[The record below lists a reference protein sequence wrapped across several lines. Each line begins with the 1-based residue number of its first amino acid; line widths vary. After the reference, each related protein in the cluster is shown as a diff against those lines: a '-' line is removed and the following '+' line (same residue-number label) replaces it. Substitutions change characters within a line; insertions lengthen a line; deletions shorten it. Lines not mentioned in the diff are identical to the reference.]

1 MKKIYLSILMTLCP
15 LLPGMAQQVSQTGRE
30 AVGQTGLRAS
40 AAQTSKPFLQEGKEW
55 YTRCVHYFLGESFHT
70 ERIEGDTIL
79 DGVAY
84 KKLYDGNVV
93 EGFLREENGK
103 VFGKVGSYYDAYD
116 TSDWSSHLVYDFS
129 LGKGDTTVSHDYFR
143 LNVNTV
149 DTILVDGESYRRLGI
164 GCYSYYGG
172 GTDYSNGDTQQYW
185 VEGIGS
191 DVGPDPGPGFDWV
204 TSSYMT
210 FDSCKVDGKLL
221 FTSNDFLRIPHCD
234 RQWICADYRKTN
246 NIETHELY
254 FLRHG
259 RRSYAC
265 AGETTL
271 NGKTYQKVYSNKYLF
286 AMRREGGRVLADADS
301 YRAAFAQASDVYP
314 TNDEG
319 EYILYDYDA
328 HVGDAYLGTKYTVV
342 QEGDT
347 TLSDGQSRRMLV
359 LSSGHRLIE
368 GVGCVNV
375 QGTPFDYLCHDNAP
389 NTFFD
394 FSLLENYYDAEG
406 HRIYVNTREKAY
418 EAIVAGVQTVAT
430 SDRLASDDRIY
441 DLQGRR
447 MDVRHL
453 PKGIYIQ
460 HGKKFVVK

>member
-30 AVGQTGLRAS
+30 TVGQTGLRAS
-40 AAQTSKPFLQEGKEW
+40 AAQVSKPFLQEGKEW
-55 YTRCVHYFLGESFHT
+55 YYRSVYGPRGADINYYCKIS
-70 ERIEGDTIL
+70 GDTLVGDVSYWKLVNWQGKFL
-79 DGVAY
+79 DGLHEEGHKVSSVSAGGLFDFNLQLNDTL
-84 KKLYDGNVV
+84 KDEFGVV
-93 EGFLREENGK
+93 
-103 VFGKVGSYYDAYD
+103 VS
-116 TSDWSSHLVYDFS
+116 TS
-129 LGKGDTTVSHDYFR
+129 
-143 LNVNTV
+143 
-149 DTILVDGESYRRLGI
+149 DTILVDEQRYFRLGI
-164 GCYSYYGG
+164 APIDSYYEE
-172 GTDYSNGDTQQYW
+172 SRFASPREYW

-191 DVGPDPGPGFDWV
+191 SYGLYPIWGMFIIGPHDEL
-204 TSSYMT
+204 
-210 FDSCKVDGKLL
+210 DSCRVDGKLL
-221 FTSNDFLRIPHCD
+221 FTRNDFLRVPQSQ
-234 RQWICADYRKTN
+234 RQWVQGDYRIYPANTPYLINYAKRTYAAVG
-246 NIETHELY
+246 ELEIG
-254 FLRHG
+254 G
-259 RRSYAC
+259 R
-265 AGETTL
+265 
-271 NGKTYQKVYSNKYLF
+271 TYQKIYNCTKSRCAGLDPGPRYSYLF

-301 YRAAFAQASDVYP
+301 YRAAFAQASNVYP
-314 TNDEG
+314 TNEEG

-328 HVGDAYLGTKYTVV
+328 HVGDAYLGTQYTVV

-368 GVGCVNV
+368 GVGCVNM

-394 FSLLENYYDAEG
+394 FSLLENHYDAEG

-418 EAIVAGVQTVAT
+418 EAIVAGVETVAT
-430 SDRLASDDRIY
+430 SDRLASDDRVY

>member
-1 MKKIYLSILMTLCP
+1 MRKNIRFIFC
-15 LLPGMAQQVSQTGRE
+15 LLVLLFVFLGQLPSVAQNSQ
-30 AVGQTGLRAS
+30 QM
-40 AAQTSKPFLQEGKEW
+40 LQEGKEW
-55 YTRCVHYFLGESFHT
+55 YYRSVYAPRGADENYYRKIS
-70 ERIEGDTIL
+70 GDTL
-79 DGVAY
+79 VGDVSYWKLVNWQGKFVDGLHEEGRKVSSVSAGGLFDFNLQLNDTL
-84 KKLYDGNVV
+84 KDEFGVV
-93 EGFLREENGK
+93 
-103 VFGKVGSYYDAYD
+103 VS
-116 TSDWSSHLVYDFS
+116 TS
-129 LGKGDTTVSHDYFR
+129 
-143 LNVNTV
+143 
-149 DTILVDGESYRRLGI
+149 DTILVDGQRYFRLGI
-164 GCYSYYGG
+164 APIDSYYEE
-172 GTDYSNGDTQQYW
+172 SRFASPMEYW

-191 DVGPDPGPGFDWV
+191 SYGLYPIWGMFIIGPHDEL
-204 TSSYMT
+204 
-210 FDSCKVDGKLL
+210 DSCRVDGKLL

-301 YRAAFAQASDVYP
+301 YRAAFAQASNVYP

-328 HVGDAYLGTKYTVV
+328 HVGDAYLGTQYTVV

-430 SDRLASDDRIY
+430 SDRLASDDRVY

>member
-30 AVGQTGLRAS
+30 TVGQTGLRAS
-40 AAQTSKPFLQEGKEW
+40 AAQVSKPFLQEGKEW
-55 YTRCVHYFLGESFHT
+55 YYRSVYGPRGADINYYCKIS
-70 ERIEGDTIL
+70 GDTLVGDVSYWKLVNWQGKFL
-79 DGVAY
+79 DGLHEEGHKVSSVSAGGLFDFNLQLNDTL
-84 KKLYDGNVV
+84 KDEFGVV
-93 EGFLREENGK
+93 
-103 VFGKVGSYYDAYD
+103 VS
-116 TSDWSSHLVYDFS
+116 TS
-129 LGKGDTTVSHDYFR
+129 
-143 LNVNTV
+143 
-149 DTILVDGESYRRLGI
+149 DTILVDGQRYFRLGI
-164 GCYSYYGG
+164 APIDSYYE
-172 GTDYSNGDTQQYW
+172 DSRFASPREYW

-191 DVGPDPGPGFDWV
+191 SYGLYPIWGMFIIGPHNEL
-204 TSSYMT
+204 
-210 FDSCKVDGKLL
+210 DSCRVDGKLL
-221 FTSNDFLRIPHCD
+221 FTRNDFLRVPQSQ
-234 RQWICADYRKTN
+234 RQWVQGDYRIYPANTPYLINYAKRTYAAVG
-246 NIETHELY
+246 ELEIG
-254 FLRHG
+254 G
-259 RRSYAC
+259 R
-265 AGETTL
+265 
-271 NGKTYQKVYSNKYLF
+271 TYQKIYNCTKSRCAGLDPGPRYSYLF

-301 YRAAFAQASDVYP
+301 YRAAFAQASNVYP

-328 HVGDAYLGTKYTVV
+328 HVGDAYLGTQYTVV
-342 QEGDT
+342 EEGDT

-368 GVGCVNV
+368 GVGCVNM

-394 FSLLENYYDAEG
+394 FSLLENYYDAED

-418 EAIVAGVQTVAT
+418 EAIVAGVETVAT
-430 SDRLASDDRIY
+430 SDRLASDDRVY

-447 MDVRHL
+447 MDARHL

>member
-30 AVGQTGLRAS
+30 TVGQTGLRAS

-55 YTRCVHYFLGESFHT
+55 YTRCVHYFLGEFFHT

-103 VFGKVGSYYDAYD
+103 VLGKVGSYYDDYD

-149 DTILVDGESYRRLGI
+149 DTILVDGEPYRRLGI

-172 GTDYSNGDTQQYW
+172 GTDYSNGDTQEYW

-191 DVGPDPGPGFDWV
+191 DVGPDPGPGIEWV

-221 FTSNDFLRIPHCD
+221 FTSNDFCVFRIAIANGFVPTIGK
-234 RQWICADYRKTN
+234 RI
-246 NIETHELY
+246 
-254 FLRHG
+254 
-259 RRSYAC
+259 
-265 AGETTL
+265 TL
-271 NGKTYQKVYSNKYLF
+271 K
-286 AMRREGGRVLADADS
+286 
-301 YRAAFAQASDVYP
+301 P
-314 TNDEG
+314 TNC
-319 EYILYDYDA
+319 I
-328 HVGDAYLGTKYTVV
+328 
-342 QEGDT
+342 
-347 TLSDGQSRRMLV
+347 
-359 LSSGHRLIE
+359 
-368 GVGCVNV
+368 
-375 QGTPFDYLCHDNAP
+375 F
-389 NTFFD
+389 
-394 FSLLENYYDAEG
+394 
-406 HRIYVNTREKAY
+406 
-418 EAIVAGVQTVAT
+418 
-430 SDRLASDDRIY
+430 
-441 DLQGRR
+441 
-447 MDVRHL
+447 
-453 PKGIYIQ
+453 
-460 HGKKFVVK
+460 

>member
-15 LLPGMAQQVSQTGRE
+15 LLPGMAQQLSQTGRE
-30 AVGQTGLRAS
+30 TVGQTGLRAS
-40 AAQTSKPFLQEGKEW
+40 AAQTPKPFLQEGKEW
-55 YTRCVHYFLGESFHT
+55 YYRSVYGPRGADINYYCKIS
-70 ERIEGDTIL
+70 GDTLVGDVSYWKLVNWQGKFL
-79 DGVAY
+79 DGLHEEGRKVSSVSAGGLFDFDLQLNDTL
-84 KKLYDGNVV
+84 KDEFGVV
-93 EGFLREENGK
+93 
-103 VFGKVGSYYDAYD
+103 VS
-116 TSDWSSHLVYDFS
+116 TS
-129 LGKGDTTVSHDYFR
+129 
-143 LNVNTV
+143 
-149 DTILVDGESYRRLGI
+149 DTILVDGQRYFRLGI
-164 GCYSYYGG
+164 APIDSYYE
-172 GTDYSNGDTQQYW
+172 DSRFASPMEYW

-191 DVGPDPGPGFDWV
+191 SYGLYPIWGMFIIGPHNEL
-204 TSSYMT
+204 
-210 FDSCKVDGKLL
+210 DSCRVDGKLL
-221 FTSNDFLRIPHCD
+221 FTRNDFLRVPQSQ
-234 RQWICADYRKTN
+234 RQWVQGDYRIYPANTPYLIN
-246 NIETHELY
+246 YATRTYAAVGELEIG
-254 FLRHG
+254 G
-259 RRSYAC
+259 R
-265 AGETTL
+265 
-271 NGKTYQKVYSNKYLF
+271 TYQKIYNCTKSRCAGLDPGPRYSYLF

-301 YRAAFAQASDVYP
+301 YRAAFAQASNVYP

-328 HVGDAYLGTKYTVV
+328 HVGDAYLGTQYTVV
-342 QEGDT
+342 EEGDT

-368 GVGCVNV
+368 GVGCVNM

-394 FSLLENYYDAEG
+394 FSLLENHYDAEG

-430 SDRLASDDRIY
+430 SDRLASDDRVY